1 MKKTISS
8 TSGVATEFLDRFGSQ
23 ISGVLCGF
31 DRLRLRGTLRYLFQP
46 SVMEAYLNAS
56 RILIKDFGVFAQ
68 KITDRVKAAAYQAA
82 ELAGRPVLYLNSNQ
96 RSKEDIAREVARRD
110 GVSKGLITVLSA
122 VEPCQ
127 SYSVRGDRESKRIHL
142 VLEQRKC
149 LFFYHYFIHPLFGFM
164 HARVQSW
171 FPFTIDLCLNGRE
184 WLARQMDGA
193 GIGYLRR
200 ENCFVAIDDWK
211 RAQALADEQLKT
223 NWSKELGRILDEV
236 HPLHREICRPIAQEY
251 YWSASASEYA
261 TDIAF
266 ARPQS
271 LAALYPRFVHHA
283 MSSFSS
289 PDVMRFLG
297 RWVPTTSGQVFGQFQ
312 GEIRSDL
319 KNRPEGVRI
328 KHSVNGNSIKAY
340 DKQGS
345 VLRVETTINQSE
357 EFKVYRPSER
367 DPQGP
372 RSWRE
377 LRRGVADI
385 PRRAEVSRA
394 SNKRYLQALASTAGS
409 SPLAKL
415 VAKVCSPITVE
426 GKGYRALRP
435 WSPEDGLLLET
446 LADGKFVLNGFR
458 NRDLRQ
464 RLGPFRP
471 QNAHA
476 QSITRK
482 LRLLRAHG
490 LVRKAPKSHRYLL
503 TLKGRTILTALQAAR
518 QADVDRLSQIAA

>member
-1 MKKTISS
+1 MKKTTSPANGIS
-8 TSGVATEFLDRFGSQ
+8 TEFFDRFGSQ

-46 SVMEAYLNAS
+46 TVMEAYLNAC
-56 RILIKDFGVFAQ
+56 RILIKDFGAFAQ

-82 ELAGRPVLYLNSNQ
+82 ELAGRPVLYLNSSQ

-110 GVSKGLITVLSA
+110 GVSKGLIAVLSA

-149 LFFYHYFIHPLFGFM
+149 LFLYHYFVHPLFGFM
-164 HARVQSW
+164 HARVQTW

-184 WLARQMDGA
+184 WLAQQMDGA

-200 ENCFVAIDDWK
+200 ENCFVAIEDWK
-211 RAQALADEQLKT
+211 KAQALADEQLKI
-223 NWSKELGRILDEV
+223 NWSTELGRILNQV
-236 HPLHREICRPIAQEY
+236 HPTHREICRPIAQEY

-266 ARPQS
+266 ERPEN

-297 RWVPTTSGQVFGQFQ
+297 RWVPTTSGKVFGQFK

-319 KNRPEGVRI
+319 KKRPEGVRI

-345 VLRVETTINQSE
+345 VLRVETTINHSE

-367 DPQGP
+367 DPKGP
-372 RSWRE
+372 RAWRE
-377 LRRGVADI
+377 LRRGVADMA
-385 PRRAEVSRA
+385 RRAEVSRA
-394 SNKRYLQALASTAGS
+394 SNQRYLEALASTTAS
-409 SPLAKL
+409 TPVATL
-415 VAKVCSPITVE
+415 VAKVCSPVTVG
-426 GKGYRALRP
+426 GKRCRALRP

-464 RLGPFRP
+464 RLGAFRHHDAKP
-471 QNAHA
+471 QT
-476 QSITRK
+476 ITRK

-490 LVRKAPKSHRYLL
+490 IIRKAPKTHRYML